1 MGVEVAL
8 LADRPGLIPT
18 VAGWIFDE
26 WGRLWPGTTP
36 EALRADV
43 AACCGRD
50 ALPLALVACEGAACV
65 GTASLRAHSDGFP
78 PALTPWLV
86 RVYVPPE
93 ARGRGVGAGLVRAA
107 EETARALGAPRLYL
121 CTPDRQ
127 AFYARL
133 GWSADGRATYH
144 DQAVTVMS
152 RVLAPEP

>member
-1 MGVEVAL
+1 MSVRVVP
-8 LADRPGLIPT
+8 LADRPELVPV
-18 VAGWIFDE
+18 VAGWIFAE
-26 WGRLWPGTTP
+26 WGHLWPGTTP
-36 EALRADV
+36 EAVRADIT
-43 AACCGRD
+43 AYCRPD
-50 ALPLALVACEGAACV
+50 ALPLVLVACEDGGGACV

-152 RVLAPEP
+152 RRLA